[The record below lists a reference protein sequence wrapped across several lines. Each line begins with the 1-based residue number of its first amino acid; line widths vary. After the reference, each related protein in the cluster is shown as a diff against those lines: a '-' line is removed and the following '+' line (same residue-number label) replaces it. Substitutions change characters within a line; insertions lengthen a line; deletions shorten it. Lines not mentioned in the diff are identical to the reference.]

1 MKEKYIEGQEE
12 LDYIR
17 ELETQLEEQNGINKK
32 LHSAQMSL
40 FGTANDENLIKWQ
53 LDLREDLERIYH
65 LLRGDEIKEDEKGNT
80 FYVPPQ
86 NDESKP
92 FNEFGVQV
100 IMNIMSFYLNRNT
113 ILSNY
118 DTETINW
125 KVYDFGLELSD
136 LIFNRYEEMMM
147 TTTFEKEFK
156 RIYSR
161 NLIEYKNS
169 SYGILVKV
177 NGKKKMVP
185 ISEKMV
191 AIVNKRLDEHL
202 LGKMKMYPMIVR
214 ELVDSVHSA

>member
-1 MKEKYIEGQEE
+1 
-12 LDYIR
+12 
-17 ELETQLEEQNGINKK
+17 
-32 LHSAQMSL
+32 
-40 FGTANDENLIKWQ
+40 
-53 LDLREDLERIYH
+53 
-65 LLRGDEIKEDEKGNT
+65 
-80 FYVPPQ
+80 
-86 NDESKP
+86 
-92 FNEFGVQV
+92 
-100 IMNIMSFYLNRNT
+100 MNIMSFYLNRNT

-214 ELVDSVHSA
+214 ELVDSVHSAYLRAWRGLERDSLRTARTVTQSDRIRNHEDMTMVSQPKSKSWNPFTWGG